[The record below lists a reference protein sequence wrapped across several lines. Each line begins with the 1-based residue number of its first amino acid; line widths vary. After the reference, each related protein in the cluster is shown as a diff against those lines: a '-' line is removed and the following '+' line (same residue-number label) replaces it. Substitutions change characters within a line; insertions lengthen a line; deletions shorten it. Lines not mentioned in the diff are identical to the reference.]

1 LGKVV
6 WEGGAVADRSLPL
19 GPYAAVFAPLNPEG
33 RAQAVTRRL
42 GEAIALGV
50 LPDGSMLPP
59 ESALADRFGVATVTV
74 REALGVLREHDLI
87 RTRRGR
93 GGGSFVQTPADGG
106 RAALLARLG
115 GVGLGDLRDL
125 ADHYAAISG
134 MCAYLAADR
143 ADPEDVARLRR
154 LARAVP
160 EGEGEVG
167 VPRGEGNFHLELA
180 ASAQSAR
187 LTREEMAL
195 QREIGPLLWMAHAQT
210 GRGGS
215 TAHHEAVVS
224 AIADADRD
232 RARARAEDHV
242 HELFDS
248 VKLVHRQARS
258 RRAP

>member
-1 LGKVV
+1 M
-6 WEGGAVADRSLPL
+6 ADRSLPL

-59 ESALADRFGVATVTV
+59 ESDLADRFGVATVTV

-106 RAALLARLG
+106 RAAMLARLG

-143 ADPEDVARLRR
+143 ADPEDVARLAR
-154 LARAVP
+154 LARATP
-160 EGEGEVG
+160 EGDGLG

-195 QREIGPLLWMAHAQT
+195 QREIGPLLWMAHAET

-215 TAHHEAVVS
+215 GAHHEAVVA
-224 AIADADRD
+224 AIADADPYS
-232 RARARAEDHV
+232 ARARAEDHV